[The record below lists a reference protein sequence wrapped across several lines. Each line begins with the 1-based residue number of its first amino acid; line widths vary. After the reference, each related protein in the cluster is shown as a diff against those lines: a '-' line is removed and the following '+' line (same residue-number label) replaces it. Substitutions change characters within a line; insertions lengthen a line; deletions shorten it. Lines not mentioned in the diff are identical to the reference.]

1 MSRSGLAKRA
11 STWEACCVTWVRA
24 RRLRGRL
31 ERGSAEVGM
40 DSGMGS
46 DIFCWMDWRVFF
58 VRAVRENQINRGC
71 GFKETLFTLRRTFL
85 SFEAD
90 DLPPFQ
96 HSQASRDEPDLQLC
110 AVKSWTGVDTSIF
123 RSKRP
128 FITMA
133 DPLYE
138 LLVLYFDTP
147 ASPRPV
153 PNVSDQVTAKYLNR
167 LSTLPLASLTSTE
180 PQSLAQSS
188 HTTLLSLQS
197 LSARS
202 NPALVASSD
211 HLSSL
216 RTSLPQLAAE
226 AENLRH
232 EIPKLDAQAVAFSEK
247 YSRSAENEV
256 LDRRKKAL
264 LMTRNVDRLSDI
276 LDLPT
281 LLASAISSSTAQGAS
296 STVNYASALDLH
308 SHIKRL
314 HLLYQDSELVSS
326 IYQQTEEAMRE
337 MASNLIASL
346 RSQNIKLAGA
356 MRTIGWL
363 RRVAPELDGNSS
375 NREGTLGALFL
386 VCRLATLVSML
397 SALDPLRNLA
407 EQETATRLRE
417 SHSDTRKTIND
428 TWSGGQQTERYL
440 KRYIE
445 IFREQSFAIISMY
458 KSIFPSGSENTSVS
472 EDLGPKF
479 KTFGLRSVSAPQSS
493 PSNQQ
498 QQDPLSPLPSALA
511 TFPLHLV
518 GLLTETLKQYL
529 PNVRDKSS
537 RESLLTQV
545 LYCAG
550 SLGRLGGDFSLM
562 LNDLGQGGES
572 ADEDEEDGE
581 WVEVM
586 KKHRVLAEKLES
598 LASGG
603 GNVRGAKALDL
614 GDGIKSTRLSA

>member
-1 MSRSGLAKRA
+1 
-11 STWEACCVTWVRA
+11 
-24 RRLRGRL
+24 
-31 ERGSAEVGM
+31 
-40 DSGMGS
+40 
-46 DIFCWMDWRVFF
+46 
-58 VRAVRENQINRGC
+58 
-71 GFKETLFTLRRTFL
+71 
-85 SFEAD
+85 
-90 DLPPFQ
+90 
-96 HSQASRDEPDLQLC
+96 
-110 AVKSWTGVDTSIF
+110 
-123 RSKRP
+123 
-128 FITMA
+128 MA

-138 LLVLYFDTP
+138 LLVPYFDTP

-167 LSTLPLASLTSTE
+167 LSTLPLASLTSIE

-202 NPALVASSD
+202 NPAIVASSD

-226 AENLRH
+226 AESLRN
-232 EIPKLDAQAVAFSEK
+232 EIPKLDEQAVAFSEK

-264 LMTRNVDRLSDI
+264 LMARNVDRLSDI

-281 LLASAISSSTAQGAS
+281 LLASAISSSTTQGAS
-296 STVNYASALDLH
+296 NTVNYASALDLH

-326 IYQQTEEAMRE
+326 IYQQTEDAMQE
-337 MASNLIASL
+337 MTSNLIASL
-346 RSQNIKLAGA
+346 RSQNIKLAAG

-363 RRVAPELDGNSS
+363 RRVAPELDGSGS

-397 SALDPLRNLA
+397 SALDPLRDLA
-407 EQETATRLRE
+407 EQETAIRLRE
-417 SHSDTRKTIND
+417 SNSTTRKTPND
-428 TWSGGQQTERYL
+428 AWSGGQQTERYL

-458 KSIFPSGSENTSVS
+458 KSIFPSGPDTTMVS
-472 EDLGPKF
+472 EDLGLKF
-479 KTFGLRSVSAPQSS
+479 KTLGLRSVSAPQST
-493 PSNQQ
+493 PPIQQ
-498 QQDPLSPLPSALA
+498 QQDPLSPLPSALS

-518 GLLTETLKQYL
+518 GLLSETLKQYL

-550 SLGRLGGDFSLM
+550 SLGRLGGDFSL
-562 LNDLGQGGES
+562 LLGDLGHNGEN
-572 ADEDEEDGE
+572 ADDDEQDQE

-586 KKHRVLAEKLES
+586 KKHRILARKLES

-603 GNVRGAKALDL
+603 GSVRGGKAFNL
-614 GDGIKSTRLSA
+614 GDGMKSPKLNA

>member
-1 MSRSGLAKRA
+1 
-11 STWEACCVTWVRA
+11 
-24 RRLRGRL
+24 
-31 ERGSAEVGM
+31 
-40 DSGMGS
+40 
-46 DIFCWMDWRVFF
+46 
-58 VRAVRENQINRGC
+58 
-71 GFKETLFTLRRTFL
+71 
-85 SFEAD
+85 
-90 DLPPFQ
+90 
-96 HSQASRDEPDLQLC
+96 
-110 AVKSWTGVDTSIF
+110 
-123 RSKRP
+123 
-128 FITMA
+128 MA

-138 LLVLYFDTP
+138 LLVPYFDTP

-153 PNVSDQVTAKYLNR
+153 PSVSDNVTAKYLNR

-202 NPALVASSD
+202 NPAIVASSD

-216 RTSLPQLAAE
+216 RTSLPQLAAK
-226 AENLRH
+226 AESLRN
-232 EIPKLDAQAVAFSEK
+232 EIPKLDEQAVAFSER

-256 LDRRKKAL
+256 LDRRKNAL
-264 LMTRNVDRLSDI
+264 LMARNVDRLSDV

-296 STVNYASALDLH
+296 NTVNYASALDLH

-326 IYQQTEEAMRE
+326 IYQQTEEAMQE
-337 MASNLIASL
+337 MTSNLIASL
-346 RSQNIKLAGA
+346 RSQNIKLAAG
-356 MRTIGWL
+356 MRTVGWL

-386 VCRLATLVSML
+386 VCRLAILVSML
-397 SALDPLRNLA
+397 SALDPLRDLA
-407 EQETATRLRE
+407 EQETAIKLRE
-417 SHSDTRKTIND
+417 SNATAKKTTND
-428 TWSGGQQTERYL
+428 AWSGGQQTERYL
-440 KRYIE
+440 KRYVE

-458 KSIFPSGSENTSVS
+458 KSIFPSGPDTSTS
-472 EDLGPKF
+472 EDLGLKF
-479 KTFGLRSVSAPQSS
+479 KSLGLRSVSAPQSS
-493 PSNQQ
+493 PPTPQQ
-498 QQDPLSPLPSALA
+498 QQDPLSPVPSALS

-518 GLLTETLKQYL
+518 GLLTETLKRYL

-550 SLGRLGGDFSLM
+550 SLGRLGGDFSL
-562 LNDLGQGGES
+562 LLADLGQDDEN
-572 ADEDEEDGE
+572 ADEDDDDRE

-586 KKHRVLAEKLES
+586 KKHRILAGKLES
-598 LASGG
+598 LASSGG
-603 GNVRGAKALDL
+603 SVRGGKAFGLA
-614 GDGIKSTRLSA
+614 DGMKSPNLNA

>member
-1 MSRSGLAKRA
+1 
-11 STWEACCVTWVRA
+11 
-24 RRLRGRL
+24 
-31 ERGSAEVGM
+31 
-40 DSGMGS
+40 
-46 DIFCWMDWRVFF
+46 
-58 VRAVRENQINRGC
+58 
-71 GFKETLFTLRRTFL
+71 
-85 SFEAD
+85 
-90 DLPPFQ
+90 
-96 HSQASRDEPDLQLC
+96 
-110 AVKSWTGVDTSIF
+110 
-123 RSKRP
+123 
-128 FITMA
+128 MA

-138 LLVLYFDTP
+138 LLMPYFDTS
-147 ASPRPV
+147 ASPRLV
-153 PNVSDQVTAKYLNR
+153 PSVSDQVTAKYLNR

-188 HTTLLSLQS
+188 HSTLLSLQS

-202 NPALVASSD
+202 NPAIVASSD

-226 AENLRH
+226 AENLRN
-232 EIPKLDAQAVAFSEK
+232 EIPRLDEQAVAFSEK

-264 LMTRNVDRLSDI
+264 LMARNVDRLSDI

-281 LLASAISSSTAQGAS
+281 LLTSTISSSTAQGAS
-296 STVNYASALDLH
+296 NTINYASALDLH

-326 IYQQTEEAMRE
+326 IYQQTEDAMQE
-337 MASNLIASL
+337 MTSNLIASL
-346 RSQNIKLAGA
+346 RSQNIKLAAG
-356 MRTIGWL
+356 MRTVGWL

-397 SALDPLRNLA
+397 SALDPLRDLA
-407 EQETATRLRE
+407 EQETAIRLRE
-417 SHSDTRKTIND
+417 SQSTAKRTAND
-428 TWSGGQQTERYL
+428 AWSGGQQTERYL

-458 KSIFPSGSENTSVS
+458 KSIFPSGPDASAS
-472 EDLGPKF
+472 EDLGLKF
-479 KTFGLRSVSAPQSS
+479 KSFGLRSVSTPQST
-493 PSNQQ
+493 PPTQQ

-529 PNVRDKSS
+529 PNVRDRSS

-550 SLGRLGGDFSLM
+550 SLGRLGGDFSL
-562 LNDLGQGGES
+562 LLADLGQDENN

-586 KKHRVLAEKLES
+586 KKHRVLAGKLES

-603 GNVRGAKALDL
+603 GSVRGGKAFGF
-614 GDGIKSTRLSA
+614 GDGMKSPKLNA

>member
-1 MSRSGLAKRA
+1 
-11 STWEACCVTWVRA
+11 
-24 RRLRGRL
+24 
-31 ERGSAEVGM
+31 
-40 DSGMGS
+40 
-46 DIFCWMDWRVFF
+46 
-58 VRAVRENQINRGC
+58 
-71 GFKETLFTLRRTFL
+71 
-85 SFEAD
+85 
-90 DLPPFQ
+90 
-96 HSQASRDEPDLQLC
+96 
-110 AVKSWTGVDTSIF
+110 
-123 RSKRP
+123 
-128 FITMA
+128 MA

-138 LLVLYFDTP
+138 LLVPYFDTP
-147 ASPRPV
+147 ASPCPV
-153 PNVSDQVTAKYLNR
+153 PSVSDQVTAKYLNR

-202 NPALVASSD
+202 NPAIVASSD

-216 RTSLPQLAAE
+216 RTSLLQLAAE
-226 AENLRH
+226 AEGLRN
-232 EIPKLDAQAVAFSEK
+232 EIPRLDEQALAFSET

-264 LMTRNVDRLSDI
+264 LMARNVDRLSDI

-281 LLASAISSSTAQGAS
+281 LLTSAISSSAAQGAS
-296 STVNYASALDLH
+296 NTVNYASALDLH

-326 IYQQTEEAMRE
+326 IYQQTEEAMQE
-337 MASNLIASL
+337 MTSNLIASL
-346 RSQNIKLAGA
+346 RSQNIKLAAG

-363 RRVAPELDGNSS
+363 RRVAPELDGNST

-397 SALDPLRNLA
+397 SALDPLRDLA
-407 EQETATRLRE
+407 EKETAIQIRE
-417 SHSDTRKTIND
+417 INSARKKTPD
-428 TWSGGQQTERYL
+428 YAWSGGQQTERYL

-445 IFREQSFAIISMY
+445 LFREQSFAIISMY
-458 KSIFPSGSENTSVS
+458 KSIFPSGPDTTSVS
-472 EDLGPKF
+472 EDLGLKF
-479 KTFGLRSVSAPQSS
+479 KTLGLRSVSAPQST
-493 PSNQQ
+493 PPIQHA
-498 QQDPLSPLPSALA
+498 QDSLLPLPSALS

-550 SLGRLGGDFSLM
+550 SLGRLGGDFSL
-562 LNDLGQGGES
+562 LLADLGQDDEN
-572 ADEDEEDGE
+572 ADEDEEDRE

-586 KKHRVLAEKLES
+586 KKHRVLAGKLES

-603 GNVRGAKALDL
+603 GSVRGGKAFGL
-614 GDGIKSTRLSA
+614 GDGMKSPKLNA